1 MAQQWSV
8 PAAYLERLAE
18 ASEDGMCLLGPRGRI
33 RYMNRRAAALLDRAA
48 ETAPGAV
55 FAELW
60 PAESR
65 ASLERAL
72 AAAAGGETQAFRA
85 FFHGD
90 GDERAYWDTQITP
103 VLRDDGVVSELL
115 VVSRDVTEAV
125 ETQAFLQ
132 SVIQLLPAPLTVK
145 NVRDRRYILM
155 NRAAED
161 LLNLLPDEGLGR
173 TAEDLMPADVART
186 LAEAD
191 AKVLG
196 AGGVLRLDHRT
207 PGRDGEARDFT
218 FKLLATHDD
227 LGPRHLLAIGDD
239 ITDRKAAEESLA
251 SALHAAE
258 QASRAKSAF
267 IANMSHEIR
276 TPLNGVMAGAD
287 MLARRDAAPET
298 RELAAMIRTSAEV
311 LNRLLSDVLEIARAE
326 SGEIAVRAE
335 AFHVGE
341 TIRGLAAPF
350 RLAAEQQGLA
360 LDVQLSADLDDMAL
374 GDAARIRQVLTSLI
388 SNALKFTD
396 RGGVEIEARRT
407 TPDRARFCVRDTG
420 IGFNPAGK
428 DRLFD
433 RFHQADASFT
443 RRFDGAGLGLSIAK
457 DIVGR
462 MGGRLD
468 CDSRP
473 GGGSAFWFEIPLAPA
488 PQARDQV
495 EAPLADGPQA
505 GLRVLLADDHPTN
518 RQVIQL
524 MMSDVADVVGVEN
537 GAEAVEAF
545 QQAPFDVVLMDMQ
558 MPVMDGHGGSRTPVV
573 MISANAAP
581 EHRAASAAAGAD
593 RHLAKPITIQT
604 LFSTLE
610 EALACSVGNG
620 ARAAGQA

>member
-1 MAQQWSV
+1 
-8 PAAYLERLAE
+8 
-18 ASEDGMCLLGPRGRI
+18 MCLLGPRGRV
-33 RYMNRRAAALLDRAA
+33 RYMNSRAAALLGRTA
-48 ETAPGAV
+48 ETAPGAL

-65 ASLERAL
+65 ASLARAL
-72 AAAAGGETQAFRA
+72 HAAAQGQTQAFRA
-85 FFHGD
+85 FFHGE
-90 GDERAYWDTQITP
+90 GDDRAYWDTQITP
-103 VLRDDGVVSELL
+103 VLDDDGVLTELL
-115 VVSRDVTEAV
+115 VVSRNVTDAV
-125 ETQAFLQ
+125 ETQAFLH

-145 NVRDRRYILM
+145 NASDRRFILM

-173 TAEDLMPADVART
+173 TAEELLAADQART

-191 AKVLG
+191 ERVL
-196 AGGVLRLDHRT
+196 ASGGVLRLDHRAE
-207 PGRDGEARDFT
+207 GRDGGPRDFT

-251 SALHAAE
+251 SALQAAE

-298 RELAAMIRTSAEV
+298 RELAAMIRASAEA

-335 AFHVGE
+335 PFHVGE
-341 TIRGLAAPF
+341 TIRSLAAPF

-360 LDVQLSADLDDMAL
+360 LDLQLSTDLDGMAL
-374 GDAARIRQVLTSLI
+374 GDAARVRQVLTSLI

-396 RGGVEIEARRT
+396 HGGVEIEARRT
-407 TPDRARFCVRDTG
+407 NPDSAWFCVRDTG
-420 IGFNPAGK
+420 IGFDPAGK

-488 PQARDQV
+488 PEARVQADAPMA
-495 EAPLADGPQA
+495 EAPPA

-524 MMSDVADVVGVEN
+524 MMSELADVVGVEN

-545 QQAPFDVVLMDMQ
+545 RQAPFDLVLMDMQ
-558 MPVMDGHGGSRTPVV
+558 MPVMDGLTAIRELRRLEAARGGSRTPMV

-604 LFSTLE
+604 LFATLE
-610 EALACSVGNG
+610 AALAPSVEDGV
-620 ARAAGQA
+620 RAVGQA